1 MRKRLGPPAQR
12 VAHRGLTRKGH
23 RERLVTP
30 ALLALALFA
39 SACATTAPQPT
50 AEPELSNTAVLGND
64 ALFAPPH
71 GEGFSV
77 LVYTSDPIEPVNRF
91 SLRLTKAAL
100 DYVVQPL
107 ALGYRA
113 LVPEPARE
121 AVGRFS
127 YNLTFPDR
135 FVSLLLQGRGKD
147 SAEETGRFLMNST
160 VGLLGLFD
168 PAERVGLDTFPE
180 DVGQAFGRWGVPPG
194 PYVFLPLLG
203 PSNARDTLGR
213 VFDTALDPSTYFTGA
228 TLALGFNSFSL
239 RADAYRDLSAAE
251 ADWYVPIRTYWAI
264 RREADVENYTIP
276 TSAFEASDP
285 EPSLGV
291 LKLSP
296 HDPSFGRRAK
306 ERKLALEQRG
316 GALLRYSLWL
326 QPEPAP
332 LLFVLPGIG
341 AHRRGGTTVALA
353 ELAYAHGWSVV
364 AISSAFQPEVQLTVL
379 RAPYPGYAPN
389 DAADLRDALEA
400 IRADLESW
408 RPGRVQSAS
417 LLGLS
422 LGAAH
427 ALHIAARP
435 QTEGAQHFERI
446 VGVNPPVDFL
456 RAAHRFDE
464 FFDAPLRWPAAERD
478 RRVLELGKK
487 ALALFNGDVSDP
499 RLPFDRTESEFL
511 IGLNGRDAVHNVM
524 VAIAQ
529 ATGRRLRLE
538 PELDPARGWLLEEV
552 NHSSFD
558 GYVRHLVLPHFLAIG
573 EETASVESLLT
584 ASGLRSLAAA
594 LAADERVRVVTN
606 ADDFLL
612 APEDIAWLKETLG
625 ARVTV
630 FPQGGHLGN
639 LWVPE
644 VQEAI
649 LRALASPAAH

>member
-1 MRKRLGPPAQR
+1 LTTSGRRDTN
-12 VAHRGLTRKGH
+12 RGLTPFGFNA
-23 RERLVTP
+23 RL
-30 ALLALALFA
+30 LLACVLFA
-39 SACATTAPQPT
+39 SGCATTTPQPA
-50 AEPELSNTAVLGND
+50 AEPALSNTAVLGND
-64 ALFAPPH
+64 ALYAPAH

-77 LVYTSDPIEPVNRF
+77 LVYTSDPIEPANRL

-100 DYVVQPL
+100 DYVIQPL
-107 ALGYRA
+107 ALGYRT

-147 SAEETGRFLMNST
+147 SAEETGRFLLNST

-168 PAERVGLDTFPE
+168 PAKRAGLETFPE
-180 DVGQAFGRWGVPPG
+180 DVGQAFGHWGIPPG

-203 PSNARDTLGR
+203 PSNARDTVGR

-239 RADAYRDLSAAE
+239 RVDDYRDLSAAE

-264 RREADVENYTIP
+264 RREAEVENYTIAA
-276 TSAFEASDP
+276 SAFETSDP

-291 LKLSP
+291 LKLAP
-296 HDPSFGRRAK
+296 HDASFGRRAR
-306 ERKLALEQRG
+306 ERKAALSQRG

-364 AISSAFQPEVQLTVL
+364 AISSVFQPEVQLTVL

-389 DAADLRDALEA
+389 DAADLCDALTA
-400 IRADLESW
+400 IRDDLDGW

-422 LGAAH
+422 LGAAQ

-435 QTEGAQHFERI
+435 EREGAQHFER
-446 VGVNPPVDFL
+446 VVAVNPPVDFL

-464 FFDAPLRWPAAERD
+464 LFDAPLRWPAAERD
-478 RRVLELGKK
+478 ARVLELGKK
-487 ALALFNGDVSDP
+487 VLALLGGGYHDP

-511 IGLNGRDAVHNVM
+511 IGLNGRDAVHNAI
-524 VAIAQ
+524 VAIAR
-529 ATGRRLRLE
+529 ATGRRVWLE

-558 GYVRHLVLPHFLAIG
+558 GYVRHLVLPHFLASG
-573 EETASVESLLT
+573 QATASVESLLE
-584 ASGLRSLAAA
+584 ASGLRGLAPA
-594 LAADERVRVVTN
+594 LAADERVRVLTN

-612 APEDIAWLKETLG
+612 APDDIAWLEQTLG

-639 LWVPE
+639 LWMPE

-649 LRALASPAAH
+649 LRALASPAAN